1 MEPHQI
7 KQIDQRLSQWRARHV
22 DAASLRAAYRQKV
35 LDFTLNS
42 MALAGEPVDRGRVQA
57 LLTPRTVN
65 PAARPMRTR
74 QRGGKAQLSNGKTMS
89 HHLVLT
95 VIGDDRP
102 GLVGELSTVISA
114 HQGNWLESSMAQLA
128 GKFAGIVEVGVDEAH
143 AAALNEALGRFAG
156 LKITVESAVARK
168 SALAGPRSGI
178 PGRQSPGR
186 RLKLALVGHDR
197 IGIVR
202 EVSQVLAHHAVNVE
216 SLETRTSSAPMSA
229 ATLFH
234 AVAEL
239 TAAPDLDVAALT
251 AELER
256 ISNDLMVDI
265 TLDETIR
272 A

>member
-1 MEPHQI
+1 
-7 KQIDQRLSQWRARHV
+7 
-22 DAASLRAAYRQKV
+22 
-35 LDFTLNS
+35 
-42 MALAGEPVDRGRVQA
+42 
-57 LLTPRTVN
+57 
-65 PAARPMRTR
+65 
-74 QRGGKAQLSNGKTMS
+74 MS
-89 HHLVLT
+89 TYLVLT

-102 GLVGELSTVISA
+102 GLVGELSAVISA

-128 GKFAGIVEVGVDEAH
+128 GKFAGIVEVSVDSGN
-143 AAALNEALGRFAG
+143 AAALRNALGQLAG
-156 LKITVESAVARK
+156 LKVTVESAVARK
-168 SALAGPRSGI
+168 SAMT
-178 PGRQSPGR
+178 GR

-216 SLETRTSSAPMSA
+216 SLDTHISSAPMSA
-229 ATLFH
+229 AVLFH

-239 TAAPDLDVAALT
+239 TAAPDLDVDALT